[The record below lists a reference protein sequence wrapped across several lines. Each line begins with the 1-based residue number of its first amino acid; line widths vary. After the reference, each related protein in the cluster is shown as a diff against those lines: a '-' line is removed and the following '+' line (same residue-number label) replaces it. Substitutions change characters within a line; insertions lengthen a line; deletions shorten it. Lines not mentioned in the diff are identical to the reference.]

1 MACTHVLV
9 LAMAFVV
16 SVGTSKR
23 LRMKVGDL
31 VTHVTS
37 TLMSVGL
44 VIETGKYTGNA
55 DIKVLWNGTREAVTQ
70 RSEYLKVINESR

>member
-1 MACTHVLV
+1 MTAGLS
-9 LAMAFVV
+9 LKA
-16 SVGTSKR
+16 S
-23 LRMKVGDL
+23 LMKVGDL

-70 RSEYLKVINESR
+70 RSEYRI